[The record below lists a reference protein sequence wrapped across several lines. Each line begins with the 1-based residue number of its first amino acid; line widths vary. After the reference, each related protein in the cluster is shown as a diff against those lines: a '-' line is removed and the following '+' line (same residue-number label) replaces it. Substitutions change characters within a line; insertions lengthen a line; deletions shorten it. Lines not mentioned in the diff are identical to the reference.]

1 MDQKVKLQF
10 STDLEDVSKFSAAT
24 LEDAFDNIVQLRNL
38 VLELKRTLHS
48 LNISLPEDRE
58 KLKQILSTFD
68 KCRVFLS
75 KIDMRLGDTASIVSG
90 LSSIFEGKPPSEE
103 EEKNDNVTSG

>member
-10 STDLEDVSKFSAAT
+10 STDLEDVPRFSSVT
-24 LEDAFDNIVQLRNL
+24 LEDAIHNIEHLQKTVSD
-38 VLELKRTLHS
+38 LKRALH
-48 LNISLPEDRE
+48 LIDITQPDDRE
-58 KLKQILSTFD
+58 RLKQILTTFD
-68 KCRVFLS
+68 LCRMFLS

-90 LSSIFEGKPPSEE
+90 LSSIFEGKPTSEE

>member
-10 STDLEDVSKFSAAT
+10 STDLEDVPRFSSVT
-24 LEDAFDNIVQLRNL
+24 LEDAIHNIEHLQKTVSD
-38 VLELKRTLHS
+38 LKRALHS
-48 LNISLPEDRE
+48 IDITQPDDRE
-58 KLKQILSTFD
+58 RLKQILTTFD
-68 KCRVFLS
+68 LCRMFLS

-90 LSSIFEGKPPSEE
+90 LSSIFEGKPTSEE